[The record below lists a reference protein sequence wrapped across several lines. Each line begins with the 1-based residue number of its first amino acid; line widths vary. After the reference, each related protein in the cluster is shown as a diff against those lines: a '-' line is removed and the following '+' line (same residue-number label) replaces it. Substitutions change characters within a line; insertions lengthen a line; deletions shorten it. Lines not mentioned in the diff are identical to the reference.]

1 MRSMLFLGILAL
13 GGCDALWSWRL
24 TDCSQSRSGCPAGDM
39 AGADLSVSESTD
51 LAGADLY
58 GTTPK
63 PDLVTL
69 PLGYV
74 SLSNRYY
81 YNFVTNNILLGSSD
95 NKLALYAYPNTS
107 VTNSYNVTN
116 NIATPIYGVAN
127 VMLAGMFAGQLD
139 RGFLAMTADGR
150 LLARPDTAMAT
161 PFTQVGAAGQPLNAL
176 WMSTPDSNIGSGSS
190 YGWAVGQ
197 AGTVVA
203 INYASGV
210 ATITPKQEAA
220 AGGANLLAVDGV
232 DSMAVVGIDLGTTP
246 QGQAWAVG
254 TGGVI
259 IERMGTSWRLIGQS
273 DFAGVTPPTS
283 TLYSVS
289 RASDGA
295 IWAVGAGGAAVRRG
309 LDTVWSSMSTGV
321 NVTLYG
327 VAASSATDAIAVGA
341 NGTILRLSGSGWAPE
356 SIAAFPSGKP
366 TGTLRAIRCYYSS
379 DCWVVGDGGA
389 LWRWDGNAWM
399 KYLN

>member
-1 MRSMLFLGILAL
+1 MRSMLVLGILAL

-69 PLGYV
+69 PPGYV

-81 YNFVTNNILLGSSD
+81 YNFVTNNIRLGSSD
-95 NKLALYAYPNTS
+95 NKRALYAYPNAS

-150 LLARPDTAMAT
+150 LLARPDTAMAA
-161 PFTQVGAAGQPLNAL
+161 PFAQVGAAGQPLNAL

-190 YGWAVGQ
+190 CG
-197 AGTVVA
+197 
-203 INYASGV
+203 
-210 ATITPKQEAA
+210 
-220 AGGANLLAVDGV
+220 
-232 DSMAVVGIDLGTTP
+232 
-246 QGQAWAVG
+246 
-254 TGGVI
+254 
-259 IERMGTSWRLIGQS
+259 
-273 DFAGVTPPTS
+273 
-283 TLYSVS
+283 
-289 RASDGA
+289 
-295 IWAVGAGGAAVRRG
+295 
-309 LDTVWSSMSTGV
+309 
-321 NVTLYG
+321 
-327 VAASSATDAIAVGA
+327 
-341 NGTILRLSGSGWAPE
+341 
-356 SIAAFPSGKP
+356 
-366 TGTLRAIRCYYSS
+366 
-379 DCWVVGDGGA
+379 
-389 LWRWDGNAWM
+389 
-399 KYLN
+399 